1 MNVRHAA
8 GRHITVEGRLTLGGT
23 SGEHLDLLKT
33 PSLRRQLIDNSVRRQ
48 PAALRRVRPA
58 GSYGISPQEGSGQAI
73 AAVGAG
79 PSRRS
84 ATVNAE
90 EATEESERGD
100 GESIQQGE
108 DVTEESGPANTHPGE
123 YIEVEEEATGSSG
136 SSSAER
142 RRHVPASTSSSS
154 SSSSSSAHPGP
165 SRVAAGSAPRVNQG
179 QLGNPPPSTSSS
191 SSSSARP
198 SSVQAATGS
207 ASRNTR
213 PR

>member
-154 SSSSSSAHPGP
+154 SSSSAHPGP